1 MDVRIYDDAD
11 NVSELPAL
19 VYDCHGNVLLATIGD
34 YVVPGKATY
43 KTNLICLGCAL
54 LQGWPNPHENTISVG
69 DHFFVENLGDFK
81 KFNGTLTMRN

>member
-19 VYDCHGNVLLATIGD
+19 VYDCHGNIFLATIGGYIPD
-34 YVVPGKATY
+34 STTY
-43 KTNLICLGCAL
+43 KTNLVCLGYAL
-54 LQGWPNPHENTISVG
+54 LQGWPNSHENVISVG
-69 DHFFVENLGDFK
+69 DRFSVENLGDFK